1 MLILKE
7 PFKTLWKDK
16 DAFTKVETIQG
27 NLARAKETR
36 KTIRF
41 EINGQGYYLKL
52 HHGTSLRIVINNL
65 LRLRLTVLGADREW
79 NAIHRL
85 AEHGVDTMEGVA
97 FGQKGSNPIRRT
109 SFIITKDLA
118 PTIDLHAYSQNWKN
132 NPPSFEVKQMIIRRL
147 ATMVR
152 KMHGCGINHRDC
164 YLGHFLLHLPFNGTE
179 ESLKISVIDL
189 HRAQI
194 RKAVPKRWRDKDLI
208 GLYFSS
214 MDSGLTQNDIF
225 RFMKIYFGKPLKNI
239 FVDEKALIKSVHKEA
254 LRIRERTMRKHQKKN
269 LSH

>member
-65 LRLRLTVLGADREW
+65 LRLRLPVLGADREW

-85 AEHGVDTMEGVA
+85 AEHGVDTMEG
-97 FGQKGSNPIRRT
+97 
-109 SFIITKDLA
+109 
-118 PTIDLHAYSQNWKN
+118 
-132 NPPSFEVKQMIIRRL
+132 
-147 ATMVR
+147 
-152 KMHGCGINHRDC
+152 GI
-164 YLGHFLLHLPFNGTE
+164 
-179 ESLKISVIDL
+179 S
-189 HRAQI
+189 
-194 RKAVPKRWRDKDLI
+194 
-208 GLYFSS
+208 
-214 MDSGLTQNDIF
+214 
-225 RFMKIYFGKPLKNI
+225 
-239 FVDEKALIKSVHKEA
+239 
-254 LRIRERTMRKHQKKN
+254 
-269 LSH
+269 